1 MAITAPFTGTV
12 ADVIGRKRVIVSAM
26 VLLTVPTVMVSLAP
40 TLGSVIFW
48 RFVQGL
54 ALPPI
59 FAVTV
64 AYIGDEWPAHEAT
77 AAAGVYTSG
86 ASLGGFSGRFITGM
100 LSDLIGWRHAFDVL
114 ALMTLTGAVLVF
126 WLLPRERKF
135 VRPAGLMASG
145 RQMLGHFRNGQLLA
159 TYAVGFGVLF
169 YFVATFTYISFQLAA
184 PPYNLSPTL
193 LGTIFLTYLAGSALT
208 PWTGHAVN
216 RLGRRGLMIGAIG
229 LWMCGIALTLMA
241 SLWAI
246 LAGLTLCTICGLMCQ
261 SVSTGYVT
269 VTAQAGRSSAVG
281 LYVTAFYFGG
291 SFGAMLGGVA
301 WNNRRLARLRRA
313 GGLDASDHD
322 HDRDPGM
329 GTANADRNRERRD
342 PMNPA
347 TARTFSARQLAV
359 GIVGYCCF
367 INLYSPQSI
376 LPLLSHDFGA
386 SAAKV
391 STIITVSTMAVALTA
406 PFTGTVADVLGR
418 KRVIVTAMFLL
429 AIPTIMVGLS
439 PNLTWM
445 ITWRG
450 IQGLVLPPIFAV
462 TVAYIGDEW
471 PHNEAATAA
480 GIYSSGSSFGGFSG
494 RLVTGFFADWLGWR
508 YGFFALACV
517 ALTGAIAVALL
528 LPRERKFV
536 RSEGILASGK
546 QMLRHVRNPQLLS
559 VYAVGFGVLFNFIA
573 TFTFVSFHLAAPP
586 YNLSPTW
593 LGVLFVTYLAG
604 SALTPWT
611 GWAVTRFGR
620 RRFMTCGDRDLDRRR
635 GADAGL
641 AAAVDRPRPD
651 ALRRL
656 RPALPGGVDGE
667 RDHHRQG
674 RPLVGGRTLRH
685 ELLRRRKLRRRAR
698 RPRLDVRQLAG
709 LRRDGSGDAGDHGR
723 HRPFRLD
730 AGPADSAHGR
740 AGAKLGLI

>member
-1 MAITAPFTGTV
+1 MKAATARNVSARQLAVGLAGYSCFINLYSPQAILPLLSQDFHAGAAQISTIITAATLAVAITAPFTGTV

-169 YFVATFTYISFQLAA
+169 CFVATFTYISFRLAA

-301 WNNRRLARLRRA
+301 WNIA
-313 GGLDASDHD
+313 G
-322 HDRDPGM
+322 
-329 GTANADRNRERRD
+329 
-342 PMNPA
+342 
-347 TARTFSARQLAV
+347 
-359 GIVGYCCF
+359 
-367 INLYSPQSI
+367 
-376 LPLLSHDFGA
+376 
-386 SAAKV
+386 
-391 STIITVSTMAVALTA
+391 
-406 PFTGTVADVLGR
+406 
-418 KRVIVTAMFLL
+418 
-429 AIPTIMVGLS
+429 
-439 PNLTWM
+439 
-445 ITWRG
+445 
-450 IQGLVLPPIFAV
+450 
-462 TVAYIGDEW
+462 W
-471 PHNEAATAA
+471 P
-480 GIYSSGSSFGGFSG
+480 
-494 RLVTGFFADWLGWR
+494 
-508 YGFFALACV
+508 ACV
-517 ALTGAIAVALL
+517 ALVVSMQAIMTMIV
-528 LPRERKFV
+528 
-536 RSEGILASGK
+536 ILAWA
-546 QMLRHVRNPQLLS
+546 RRTP
-559 VYAVGFGVLFNFIA
+559 IA
-573 TFTFVSFHLAAPP
+573 TA
-586 YNLSPTW
+586 
-593 LGVLFVTYLAG
+593 
-604 SALTPWT
+604 SAETP
-611 GWAVTRFGR
+611 
-620 RRFMTCGDRDLDRRR
+620 
-635 GADAGL
+635 
-641 AAAVDRPRPD
+641 
-651 ALRRL
+651 
-656 RPALPGGVDGE
+656 
-667 RDHHRQG
+667 
-674 RPLVGGRTLRH
+674 
-685 ELLRRRKLRRRAR
+685 
-698 RPRLDVRQLAG
+698 
-709 LRRDGSGDAGDHGR
+709 
-723 HRPFRLD
+723 
-730 AGPADSAHGR
+730 
-740 AGAKLGLI
+740 